1 MRKHLLV
8 TSKEPIRS
16 HNFEGC
22 KPFKA
27 NKASSGGVDDRESKK
42 KTELLSG
49 STNKSIYRNNSVYGI
64 NDSVMFEI

>member
-42 KTELLSG
+42 KQNCYLGVQTSQSIEIIVCME
-49 STNKSIYRNNSVYGI
+49 STIQ
-64 NDSVMFEI
+64 

>member
-8 TSKEPIRS
+8 TSKGPIRS
-16 HNFEGC
+16 HNSEGC

-27 NKASSGGVDDRESKK
+27 NKASSGGVDGRESKK
-42 KTELLSG
+42 LLSG
-49 STNKSIYRNNSVYGI
+49 STNKSIYRNNSVYGM